1 MAVCRQQKDELFG
14 ELPGI
19 LSFMFLRPKEKA
31 VDFFNRPLIRIL
43 LLQFMQAV

>member
-19 LSFMFLRPKEKA
+19 LSFMAIRPKEKA
-31 VDFFNRPLIRIL
+31 AEKINRPLFRIS